1 MSNAIVLVGGDVLD
15 GTGAPARRADV
26 LVQNGRIAAIE
37 PDLRGLD
44 AEMVDVAGRVV
55 APGFVDLHSHAD
67 LTLLA
72 FPTADSALRQGITT
86 VATGNCGG
94 GAAPLPTG
102 ERSLPVAFA
111 YDPAW
116 GIEIDWTS
124 FGDYSA
130 RLDGLGVNV
139 APLVAHGSIRHATMG
154 LGQRAATDDEIVA
167 MRHLLDAA
175 LDEGAFGL
183 STGLE
188 YQPGI
193 WASREEIRSLVE
205 RVGRRGRTYATHMRD
220 RAAAHGAATA
230 EAIAAAVGTGARLQL
245 SHFASRP
252 NATPEAR
259 RAALAAV
266 EAALAAGEPVGVDT
280 FPETWGPALLIDL
293 VPPWSLEGTPAEVLT
308 RFGTASV
315 RARIEAEIEREA
327 RFLARIAG
335 YGEIY
340 VSSTPVGTIAPGTSI
355 TELAAARSTSI
366 VGAILDALLEAGPD
380 FRAVTI
386 RHIYATD
393 DDLENVLG
401 LSCCAIA
408 SDGVVTT
415 GEGSACSLCWS
426 ASAYGYTART
436 LEHYVR
442 RTGFFTLAEAVR
454 RLTSLPAAQLGLRDR
469 GAVAIGN
476 FADLVVFD
484 PAGIHDRSSP
494 DDMARH
500 PTGLDYVMVNGRV
513 ALGPGGAADARHG
526 RLLQP

>member
-94 GAAPLPTG
+94 GAAPLPPG

-366 VGAILDALLEAGPD
+366 VGAILDALLEHLRNRRRPRERPRALLLCHRKRRRRDDRRGVGVFAVLERIGVRVHGAHARALRAPHRVLHPCRGGPPLD
-380 FRAVTI
+380 V
-386 RHIYATD
+386 AT
-393 DDLENVLG
+393 G
-401 LSCCAIA
+401 CA
-408 SDGVVTT
+408 
-415 GEGSACSLCWS
+415 
-426 ASAYGYTART
+426 ARPARP
-436 LEHYVR
+436 R
-442 RTGFFTLAEAVR
+442 RSGHRQLR
-454 RLTSLPAAQLGLRDR
+454 RP
-469 GAVAIGN
+469 
-476 FADLVVFD
+476 
-484 PAGIHDRSSP
+484 
-494 DDMARH
+494 
-500 PTGLDYVMVNGRV
+500 GRV
-513 ALGPGGAADARHG
+513 RSG
-526 RLLQP
+526 RYPRSQ